1 MGSLWFASLCPEGC
15 FGLFFGSE
23 AVVGWQRK
31 ASLEKLAGNRWFWG
45 SGVDV
50 GMLRK
55 ASLGEGWWYLQEWF
69 WRGGSGGT
77 ERRFVVE
84 DMERRP
90 EPDSL
95 FGNLVRVLCFFRVFF
110 GVSGSRYQSFFLLT
124 VATNSFR

>member
-1 MGSLWFASLCPEGC
+1 MPGSWSSEGSGCPLSCYELLNGEAVVGSLWCASLCPEGC

-45 SGVDV
+45 SGADV
-50 GMLRK
+50 WMLRK

-84 DMERRP
+84 DMERR
-90 EPDSL
+90 
-95 FGNLVRVLCFFRVFF
+95 
-110 GVSGSRYQSFFLLT
+110 T
-124 VATNSFR
+124 